1 MYTAARPI
9 MTTVLD
15 VTSVV
20 KTVPQGLFAQVW
32 IATHHAV
39 QTVKT
44 RTPRHHRYPATVPHS
59 TTPCVM
65 LVASDITDKG
75 YDIFS

>member
-1 MYTAARPI
+1 
-9 MTTVLD
+9 MTTLLD

-20 KTVPQGLFAQVW
+20 KTAPHALFARVR

-44 RTPRHHRYPATVPHS
+44 RTPRHQRSHVTAPHAP
-59 TTPCVM
+59 TRCVM
-65 LVASDITDKG
+65 LIASDVTDKG
-75 YDIFS
+75 YGIFS

>member
-1 MYTAARPI
+1 MSTAARPV

-20 KTVPQGLFAQVW
+20 KTMPHALFARVR
-32 IATHHAV
+32 IATHQAV

-44 RTPRHHRYPATVPHS
+44 RTPRHQRSHVTAPYAP
-59 TTPCVM
+59 TPCVM
-65 LVASDITDKG
+65 LIASDITDKG
-75 YDIFS
+75 YGIFS